1 MGYFMETKNKFIN
14 ANEFAK
20 YLESMTK
27 TAYPNMFP
35 GLLEAIDYVKDFPS
49 VDVAEVVH
57 GRWLKLSPWNHN
69 TQSCIC
75 LNCDSISY
83 QKKAGVYIGEIPK
96 YCPNCGAK
104 MDE

>member
-1 MGYFMETKNKFIN
+1 MEEKMRLID

-20 YLESMTK
+20 RLERMAKS
-27 TAYPNMFP
+27 AYPNLLP

-49 VDVAEVVH
+49 VDAEEVVH

-75 LNCDSISY
+75 LNCDIIIY
-83 QKKAGVYIGEIPK
+83 QKKAGVYIGEKPN

-104 MDE
+104 MDK